1 MERVLDNE
9 MSVYEWLDFFSSHSN
24 HWVFKYWK
32 NNSDIFFNRFMIL
45 GNYESFIVC
54 DKSNKYSYEF
64 KKPKSIQI
72 NLWI

>member
-45 GNYESFIVC
+45 KPHNNLSFGL
-54 DKSNKYSYEF
+54 F
-64 KKPKSIQI
+64 
-72 NLWI
+72 